1 MTHPLDSTATLP
13 SEIALFP
20 LPGVLL
26 LPGGHLPLQV
36 FEPRYLNMIEDVL
49 GLGRMIAL
57 VQPREQ
63 ADPVPDTAPL
73 YDVGCAGR
81 IVGFKE
87 SDDGRFYI
95 TIHGLSRFHIVEDL
109 LTLDGYRMAKTD
121 YSQFIGDGLAE
132 ESPLDRTRLLNVIK
146 AYLGE
151 QDLEYHSEVLEEAS
165 DINLVTSLAMSCPF
179 HANEKQALLEC
190 QNLESRGNMLVS
202 LMEMTLNQPA
212 STLNLQH

>member
-1 MTHPLDSTATLP
+1 MTHPLDPSAILP

-49 GLGRMIAL
+49 GQGRMLAL
-57 VQPREQ
+57 VQPRDNTDTV
-63 ADPVPDTAPL
+63 ADNAPL

-87 SDDGRFYI
+87 ADDGRFYI
-95 TIHGLSRFHIVEDL
+95 TVQGLTRFKIISDR
-109 LTLDGYRMAKTD
+109 LTLDGYRMASVD
-121 YSQFIGDGLAE
+121 YSDFIADGITEQA
-132 ESPLDRTRLLNVIK
+132 SIDRTRLMNVIK

-151 QDLEYHSEVLEEAS
+151 QGLEYHSETLDEAS

-190 QNLESRGNMLVS
+190 KNLESRGNMLVS

-212 STLNLQH
+212 STPNLQH